1 MAEEQLPAEEPVADP
16 TRQPEK
22 QASDEEASAPLSL
35 KDQAAESAR
44 LRQLLVEQLKAR
56 GVLHSEA
63 LEQAL
68 LRVPRE
74 LFLPD
79 IAEREGL
86 ERIYTDDAIVTKRG
100 SHGAPIS
107 SSSAPSMMA
116 IMIEQLELH
125 QGLRVLEIGA
135 GTGYNAALLAELVGD
150 SAAITTID
158 IEPDV
163 VEQAQRNL
171 ASAGYAA
178 ITVLCADGA
187 EGAPNLAP
195 FDRIELTVAADDIA
209 PTWMD
214 QLSPGGRLVLPLE
227 LHRQQRG
234 QVSLAL
240 VKHEQYLESAAAA
253 YAFFIPLRGDQAMSA
268 ARSAPLSVIGAD
280 EGSHRWELNIF
291 GAPLGGSPSIR
302 RDLLHL
308 LSGAHE
314 NRDLHLDAAARSLVA
329 YLELRYGEDE
339 IISVWSG
346 NASWGFEG
354 WATGVLAHPA
364 QSSSGALPFVPR
376 SGRFSQQ
383 PGIVLLRAATA
394 SPDDAGLNQAILYG
408 SSNAL
413 HRLQA
418 IIREWKRLHMPDLA
432 ALRVRVYPQG
442 SAPTPAAG
450 EWLITKR
457 SVQLLLSF
465 QPSPSPAESGC

>member
-1 MAEEQLPAEEPVADP
+1 M
-16 TRQPEK
+16 
-22 QASDEEASAPLSL
+22 
-35 KDQAAESAR
+35 R
-44 LRQLLVEQLKAR
+44 LRQQLVERLKAR
-56 GVLHSEA
+56 DVLHSAA
-63 LEQAL
+63 LEHAL

-74 LFLPD
+74 IFLPD

-86 ERIYTDDAIVTKRG
+86 ERIYADDAIVTKR
-100 SHGAPIS
+100 SSYGAPIS

-125 QGLRVLEIGA
+125 PGLRVLEIGA

-150 SAAITTID
+150 PAAITTID
-158 IEPDV
+158 IEQDV

-171 ASAGYAA
+171 ASAGYGA

-209 PTWMD
+209 PAWMD

-234 QVSLAL
+234 QLSLAL
-240 VKHEQYLESAAAA
+240 VKHEDYLESTAAA

-268 ARSAPLSVIGAD
+268 ARSAPLSVVGAD
-280 EGSHRWELNIF
+280 DNSHRWELTVF
-291 GAPLGGSPSIR
+291 GAPLSGSAAIR
-302 RDLLHL
+302 RDVLHL
-308 LSGAHE
+308 LSGPHE
-314 NRDLHLDAAARSLVA
+314 NRDLHLDATARSLVA
-329 YLELRYGEDE
+329 YLELRYGEE
-339 IISVWSG
+339 ETIAVWSG
-346 NASWGFEG
+346 HASWGFEG

-364 QSSSGALPFVPR
+364 QSSGVLPFAPR

-394 SPDDAGLNQAILYG
+394 SPDDAGLEQAILYG
-408 SSNAL
+408 GGSAL
-413 HRLQA
+413 HRLQS
-418 IIREWKRLHMPDLA
+418 IIREWKRLHAPDLE

-442 SAPTPAAG
+442 SAPTPAAD

-465 QPSPSPAESGC
+465 QAPAIPAEG